1 MRHFR
6 WQATI
11 ESVVA
16 ALQAAHPNRLRID
29 VEEAIRLAEQ
39 LVSKS
44 EPSRLQPD
52 ETRDYRLREFRAE
65 LRNGLLKLL
74 RDEPS
79 NETWREALTQLENPR
94 FRVAAH
100 ELPLRREGRAKGRWL
115 TAANK

>member
-6 WQATI
+6 WQTNI
-11 ESVVA
+11 ESVVT
-16 ALQAAHPNRLRID
+16 ALQAAQPHRLRIE
-29 VEEAIRLAEQ
+29 VEEAIRSAEQ

-52 ETRDYRLREFRAE
+52 ETRDYRVREFRAE

-79 NETWREALTQLENPR
+79 NEAWREALMLLDNPR
-94 FRVAAH
+94 LRLAAH
-100 ELPLRREGRAKGRWL
+100 RGPAP
-115 TAANK
+115 